1 MTLAELQRKRG
12 EVLQVVR
19 RHGGKPEVLV
29 FGSTA
34 RGEARPDSD
43 IDMVVELERGR
54 SLMDR
59 VRMTIELEELLGQTV
74 ETVSPAALHPMMRER
89 VMREARPL

>member
-1 MTLAELQRKRG
+1 MTLAELQRKKG
-12 EVLQVVR
+12 EVLRVVQ
-19 RHGGKPEVLV
+19 RHEGKPEVLV

-43 IDMVVELERGR
+43 IDMVVDLEGGR

-59 VRMTIELEELLGQTV
+59 VRMTIELEELLGHTV
-74 ETVSPAALHPMMRER
+74 ETVSSAALHPMMRER
-89 VMREARPL
+89 VMREAQPL